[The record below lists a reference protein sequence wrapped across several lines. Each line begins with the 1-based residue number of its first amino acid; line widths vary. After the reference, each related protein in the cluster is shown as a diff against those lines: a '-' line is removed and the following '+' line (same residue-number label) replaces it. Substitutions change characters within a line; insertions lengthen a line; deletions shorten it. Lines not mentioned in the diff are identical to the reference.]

1 MFRYTYYIEYFIASE
16 PNTKYY
22 GYYSC
27 NEELQESI
35 ILTHK
40 EVATFD
46 ITPLSTLADFLVYG
60 KYLSN
65 EALASIHKIRE
76 EDTYSIIVNILSKHT
91 NKFEFNS
98 YISNDMYLILD
109 RTFRAISLIEDK
121 NISTD
126 EVESIVNLL
135 NDKLPKI
142 EQYSNY
148 LLIQAEIDF
157 RLYIRRKKSILFCK
171 RIAQEIIRLIG
182 KENIRIYDRID
193 PSLLDKLHIK
203 LYNSLYTSL
212 KTIGQVIFRMTS
224 IFGFAYEYSACI
236 SLKGYFNRILEYLSL
251 ELDEDFPQ
259 NFLTNNAVKKKII
272 TKEYSKQEVLEKLSP
287 SYMNRNKVEIILNE
301 VDENYHIKDCSK
313 LDKAC
318 LALLLRENCNFLDQN
333 LSKKFAQLRKL
344 ILQYYEEADVS
355 YKENDCK
362 LRKEELYAQYLTFWK
377 KMRNK
382 GSYM

>member
-16 PNTKYY
+16 PNAKYY

-27 NEELQESI
+27 DDKLQECI
-35 ILTHK
+35 TLTHK
-40 EVATFD
+40 EVCSFWVS
-46 ITPLSTLADFLVYG
+46 PLSTLADFLVYG

-65 EALASIHKIRE
+65 EALKALHKIRE
-76 EDTYSIIVNILSKHT
+76 ESTYAINVNILSKHT

-109 RTFRAISLIEDK
+109 RTFRAISLIEEK
-121 NISTD
+121 NILTD

-157 RLYIRRKKSILFCK
+157 RLNIQRKKSILFCK
-171 RIAQEIIRLIG
+171 RIVQEIIRLIG
-182 KENIRIYDRID
+182 KENIRIYDRVD
-193 PSLLDKLHIK
+193 PSCLDKLHYK
-203 LYNSLYTSL
+203 LYHSLHTSL
-212 KTIGQVIFRMTS
+212 KVIGQVIFRMTT
-224 IFGFAYEYSACI
+224 IFGFGYEYSAYV

-259 NFLTNNAVKKKII
+259 NFLTNNAAKKKMIA
-272 TKEYSKQEVLEKLSP
+272 KEYSKQEVLEKLSP
-287 SYMNRNKVEIILNE
+287 SYINRSKVELILNE
-301 VDENYHIKDCSK
+301 VDQNYHIKDCSK

-362 LRKEELYAQYLTFWK
+362 LRKEELYAQYPTFWK

>member
-224 IFGFAYEYSACI
+224 IFGFAYEYSAYI

-259 NFLTNNAVKKKII
+259 NFLTNNTVKKKII
-272 TKEYSKQEVLEKLSP
+272 TILSL
-287 SYMNRNKVEIILNE
+287 SIFIL
-301 VDENYHIKDCSK
+301 CSLYFGYK
-313 LDKAC
+313 
-318 LALLLRENCNFLDQN
+318 
-333 LSKKFAQLRKL
+333 
-344 ILQYYEEADVS
+344 S
-355 YKENDCK
+355 YKFN
-362 LRKEELYAQYLTFWK
+362 ELINNWESNLPTEINETVEV
-377 KMRNK
+377 ME
-382 GSYM
+382 